1 MNATGNAMI
10 AALLR
15 VLAAA
20 LLCGAFSAI
29 EAAEYCCTCK
39 GQTTGKTLDAGNR
52 GVAVGQ
58 CSLECGAFTNVT
70 SGKCS
75 SPAPAPS
82 PAAAPT
88 PAPSTSEAAGSLV
101 LAYKSEDCSG
111 EALRVTGSTAR
122 LEGRIASFQVD
133 AGAPASAWEKPDYA
147 GRHTELVGPSIC
159 VSPGFDIQSIKLK

>member
-1 MNATGNAMI
+1 MNITLDAVT
-10 AALLR
+10 AALVR

-20 LLCGAFSAI
+20 LLCGPFAAV

-52 GVAVGQ
+52 GVALGQ
-58 CSLECGAFTNVT
+58 CSLECGGFTNVT
-70 SGKCS
+70 PGKCAAPV
-75 SPAPAPS
+75 PAPP
-82 PAAAPT
+82 PAAAP
-88 PAPSTSEAAGSLV
+88 AVSESPGNLV

-111 EALRVTGSTAR
+111 EPLRITGSTAR
-122 LEGRIASFQVD
+122 LEQGIASFQVD

-159 VSPGFDIQSIKLK
+159 VSPGFDISSIKLR

>member
-1 MNATGNAMI
+1 MNATGNSVI
-10 AALLR
+10 AALAG
-15 VLAAA
+15 VVVAA
-20 LLCGAFSAI
+20 LLCGPFTAV

-39 GQTTGKTLDAGNR
+39 GQTSGKTLDAGNR
-52 GVAVGQ
+52 GVAIGQ
-58 CSLECGAFTNVT
+58 CSLECGGFTNVT

-75 SPAPAPS
+75 APAPS
-82 PAAAPT
+82 PAAAPS
-88 PAPSTSEAAGSLV
+88 ASEAPASV
-101 LAYKSEDCSG
+101 ILAYKSDDCSG

-122 LEGRIASFQVD
+122 LEGSIASFQVD